1 MSFLIPTITDIA
13 DILIVAFL
21 LYRLFILSRRAGG
34 AQILIGL
41 GILILLFFLS
51 SVLNLRMITSFL
63 KILKDNWVLAFIIL
77 FQPEIRNFFARLA
90 QNDSLSSIF
99 KNVRKSVNAPLL
111 NAISIMSLRKIGA
124 LIVIENKRNL
134 NDLIEESGEIIDAQ
148 ISIKLLLTI
157 FNDKTILHDGAVIIR
172 KNRIYACKVVLP
184 LSKNA
189 KYAQQYGTRHL
200 AAIGITEISDALA
213 IVVSEESGKISVA
226 KDGIITGDLTID
238 ELSQRIKDETS

>member
-99 KNVRKSVNAPLL
+99 KSVHESFEKS
-111 NAISIMSLRKIGA
+111 
-124 LIVIENKRNL
+124 
-134 NDLIEESGEIIDAQ
+134 
-148 ISIKLLLTI
+148 I
-157 FNDKTILHDGAVIIR
+157 FNLFFISSTW
-172 KNRIYACKVVLP
+172 
-184 LSKNA
+184 
-189 KYAQQYGTRHL
+189 
-200 AAIGITEISDALA
+200 IG
-213 IVVSEESGKISVA
+213 
-226 KDGIITGDLTID
+226 
-238 ELSQRIKDETS
+238 